1 MIYLGID
8 PGMGGALALYDPKTG
23 WLELHDCPVAQ
34 VNGKNE
40 MFLPGVIDI
49 LCSVEIADCVIERSQ
64 AMPGQGV
71 SSVFSYGVGYGSY
84 LGVLA
89 SLGISHTK
97 ISPQE
102 WKRKLR
108 VPSDK
113 DGARARASELLPAH
127 SGKWLLKKH
136 HGRAE
141 AALLAYY
148 GSLNG
153 RV

>member
-1 MIYLGID
+1 MS
-8 PGMGGALALYDPKTG
+8 GALALYDPSTG
-23 WLELHDCPVAQ
+23 WLEVHDCPVAQ
-34 VNGKNE
+34 VNGKSE

-49 LCSVEIADCVIERSQ
+49 LRSVKVKACVIERSQ
-64 AMPGQGV
+64 AMPKQGV
-71 SSVFSYGVGYGSY
+71 SSVFSYGAGYGAY

-89 SLGISHTK
+89 ALGIQYTR
-97 ISPQE
+97 ITPQE

-113 DGARARASELLPAH
+113 DGARARASELLPSH
-127 SGKWLLKKH
+127 TGWWLRKKD

-148 GSLNG
+148 GSLDG